1 MDRPA
6 HLQKRFFP
14 DTVTLIKQDGK
25 TVGDFMASVQS
36 RQIFIPQQGQE
47 SLPLIESGDIIQR
60 MMSNGGKDVYEVIDP
75 NFQEGSS
82 RYFEP
87 IYEMTVRKLGIPQA
101 KSPIQ
106 NIAIG
111 PNARINQD
119 TVDQSNNI
127 VQLSSDVAKIL
138 ENLRQEINQCIEG
151 QSQRSETLKVVDT
164 IAEQFNSGSPN
175 RIVVDALVKVLPHAG
190 NIASIASLLQTYLGG

>member
-36 RQIFIPQQGQE
+36 RQIFIPQQGRE

-75 NFQEGSS
+75 NFREGSS
-82 RYFEP
+82 RYFQP
-87 IYEMTVRKLGIPQA
+87 RYEMTVRKLGIPQA

-119 TVDQSNNI
+119 TVDQSTNI
-127 VQLSSDVAKIL
+127 VQLSLDVAKIL
-138 ENLRQEINQCIEG
+138 ENLRQEINQCIED

>member
-1 MDRPA
+1 M
-6 HLQKRFFP
+6 
-14 DTVTLIKQDGK
+14 
-25 TVGDFMASVQS
+25 
-36 RQIFIPQQGQE
+36 
-47 SLPLIESGDIIQR
+47 IESGDIIQR

-75 NFQEGSS
+75 NFREGSS
-82 RYFEP
+82 RYFQP
-87 IYEMTVRKLGIPQA
+87 RYEMTVRKLGIPQA

-119 TVDQSNNI
+119 TVDQSTNI
-127 VQLSSDVAKIL
+127 VQLSLDVAKIL
-138 ENLRQEINQCIEG
+138 ENLRQEINQCIED